1 MNTVLSTIHTPHGA
15 ETLPVNV
22 PTFATPRSIIRRAK
36 TAHGIHA
43 QHKAHEGIGPDGSS
57 YIFLHL
63 HGSKATIHIELDTMG
78 VEE

>member
-1 MNTVLSTIHTPHGA
+1 MTTIFSTIHTPTGY
-15 ETLPVNV
+15 ETIPVNV

-43 QHKAHEGIGPDGSS
+43 QHKATEGIAPDGST
-57 YIFLHL
+57 YIFLKL

-78 VEE
+78 DEQ